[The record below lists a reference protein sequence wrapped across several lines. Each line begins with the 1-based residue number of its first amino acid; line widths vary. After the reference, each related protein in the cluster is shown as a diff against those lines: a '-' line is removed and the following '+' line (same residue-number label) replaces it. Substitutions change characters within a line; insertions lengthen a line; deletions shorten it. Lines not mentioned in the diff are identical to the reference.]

1 MTKTTKLQRPTA
13 EQIRRGWEAIER
25 QANGAVAV
33 ADKIEVG
40 STESAFDAPP
50 VWPPVR

>member
-13 EQIRRGWEAIER
+13 AQIARGWKAIER
-25 QANGAVAV
+25 QANGPVAV

-40 STESAFDAPP
+40 SELSAFDAPP
-50 VWPPVR
+50 TWPPVR